1 MTSVLTLARA
11 NHVRTSPERTRPALV
26 EKTSDASLEEI
37 KDEDDSAVSK
47 EKATFLGVPI
57 PTYPRTV
64 QGWSEAFQRGRERLP
79 GYLPR
84 RVWVR
89 TLKSSILVA
98 KVSSQ
103 SRRNCS
109 VKRSAARLTAQSFG

>member
-37 KDEDDSAVSK
+37 KDEDDGAVSK
-47 EKATFLGVPI
+47 EKTTFLGVPI

-98 KVSSQ
+98 KVSSHN
-103 SRRNCS
+103 RRNCS
-109 VKRSAARLTAQSFG
+109 VKRSAARLTAQPFG